1 MHATRKFSFWAV
13 DFESDIKL
21 VMRML
26 GVESGGYRCRCRHEQ
41 VVDVF
46 AHGGKL
52 VSILSSLVIPLQIN
66 VTAKLTPLI

>member
-1 MHATRKFSFWAV
+1 LELGDCKQKTNEA
-13 DFESDIKL
+13 SDIKL
-21 VMRML
+21 VMQML

-41 VVDVF
+41 VVDVL

-52 VSILSSLVIPLQIN
+52 VSILSSLIIPLQIN